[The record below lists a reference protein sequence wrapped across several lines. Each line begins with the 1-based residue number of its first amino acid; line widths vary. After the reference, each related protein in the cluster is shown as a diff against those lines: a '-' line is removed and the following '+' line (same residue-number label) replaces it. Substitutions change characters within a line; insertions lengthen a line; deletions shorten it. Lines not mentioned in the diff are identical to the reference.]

1 MHMTDCMGTVV
12 DAFGCLIAC
21 VVFGV
26 LSYFFMRA
34 LPVTI
39 GAGAVAVF
47 SLVRLFRGLCEAGT
61 RHFALWFSLGIILTL
76 AALSPVAMLGFRM
89 IQYAVW
95 SHWHG

>member
-1 MHMTDCMGTVV
+1 MAERTGIVI
-12 DAFGCLIAC
+12 DAFGCLIVCA
-21 VVFGV
+21 VFGV
-26 LSYFFMRA
+26 LSYLFMRA

-39 GAGAVAVF
+39 GAGLVAVF

-61 RHFALWFSLGIILTL
+61 RRFALWFSLGIILTL

-89 IQYAVW
+89 IQNALW